1 MNGLYQVSNLGRIK
15 GTKREVLRNGNVY
28 HWKERILTP
37 QIEKNGY
44 IRFILSKNGKMYRI
58 LIHRAVAEAFI
69 ENKENKPQVNHKN
82 GNKKDNTVKNLEWV
96 TAQENTLHS
105 LKNGLRKPQKTKKI
119 IQLDEKKKFIKIWNS
134 AREAG
139 NYLNIN
145 HSLIY
150 ECCRGKIKKAGN
162 YIWEYESGY
171 FG

>member
-15 GTKREVLRNGNVY
+15 GIKREVLRNGNVY
-28 HWKERILTP
+28 RWKERILTP

-69 ENKENKPQVNHKN
+69 ENKQNKPQVNHKN

-105 LKNGLRKPQKTKKI
+105 LKNGLRKPQKTKRI
-119 IQLDEKKKFIKIWNS
+119 IQLDEKNKFIRIWNS

-139 NYLNIN
+139 NYLNISYN
-145 HSLIY
+145 LIY

-162 YIWEYESGY
+162 YIWKYEGGY
-171 FG
+171 FD